1 MENLRQV
8 KRIRKLAF
16 LKPEGNVTDGGEE
29 ERKRPRGMRRE
40 QLRGTVEK
48 MVWFLLLL
56 LLLWKS
62 FKHI

>member
-48 MVWFLLLL
+48 MVWFFLL

>member
-56 LLLWKS
+56 LLWKS

>member
-48 MVWFLLLL
+48 MVWVFFF
-56 LLLWKS
+56 LLWKS